1 MEPSAL
7 VRESSVE
14 SVPTT
19 LYVFMSKS
27 THEDSSKKFHLIV
40 GSFRLTEYPEAVE
53 GGLVHRGLQR

>member
-19 LYVFMSKS
+19 LYVFVSKS
-27 THEDSSKKFHLIV
+27 THEDRSKKFHLIV
-40 GSFRLTEYPEAVE
+40 GSFRLTEHAKAVE
-53 GGLVHRGLQR
+53 SGLVHRGLQR